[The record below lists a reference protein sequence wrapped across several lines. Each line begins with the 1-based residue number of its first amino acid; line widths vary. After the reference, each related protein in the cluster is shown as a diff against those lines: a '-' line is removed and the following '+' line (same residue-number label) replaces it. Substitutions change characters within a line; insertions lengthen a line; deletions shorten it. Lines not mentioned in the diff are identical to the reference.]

1 MKKERAG
8 KIFQTAM
15 EWVGDDTEVGFEP
28 YSFDALT
35 LPEFLREYCWVVFAT
50 GFRYSIVRAKSDELT
65 HAFGGF
71 DPDRIL
77 SLRLDVASLPM
88 KHANKATGYLDAT
101 RSVIRYGFEEYR
113 SYWRT
118 RVEVMAT
125 REY

>member
-50 GFRYSIVRAKSDELT
+50 GFWTASSVRS
-65 HAFGGF
+65 
-71 DPDRIL
+71 
-77 SLRLDVASLPM
+77 
-88 KHANKATGYLDAT
+88 
-101 RSVIRYGFEEYR
+101 
-113 SYWRT
+113 RT
-118 RVEVMAT
+118 S
-125 REY
+125 